1 MTRREGPATGGAAGN
16 AVSREEFLFVD
27 SIEDKYAR
35 LLLGVEAFDVPT
47 RLLLEAIGPKHL
59 ISIASGAI
67 EVPEDRQGS
76 SAFPRRIRR
85 AADDRRHAFLDDR
98 PHIEPRRVCPPP
110 R

>member
-1 MTRREGPATGGAAGN
+1 MTRVFPSM
-16 AVSREEFLFVD
+16 VLV
-27 SIEDKYAR
+27 
-35 LLLGVEAFDVPT
+35 
-47 RLLLEAIGPKHL
+47 EAIGPRYL

-98 PHIEPRRVCPPP
+98 PQFPASTVPSRASLAPQARTIAKRDHRRLAKSSSNERKSALQRCT
-110 R
+110 RSAHS